1 MDDLTVAVVET
12 ASGSSNAAATALAD
26 LPLVKAGRGYGQI
39 AECSLSGVSSNRK
52 ITTKAKLVLL
62 RSVAESDFLDDV
74 IELLVHGASFSASA
88 SRTVTSWC

>member
-12 ASGSSNAAATALAD
+12 ASGSSNAAATAD

-62 RSVAESDFLDDV
+62 RSVAECDFLDDV
-74 IELLVHGASFSASA
+74 IELLVHGASF
-88 SRTVTSWC
+88 